1 MEESWNQLQSLE
13 LHLKEQDGTFK
24 KNTDSSMQGKL
35 LSMAK
40 DIKDKDREILS
51 LKKDIASLEIYKDQ
65 CSNMQTQIKLL
76 REKIVI
82 HERESQSKST
92 ILSSLESNAFPKLEK
107 LDSDL
112 KTAIQNNEK
121 LQKSHSQAKKDN
133 EDKHA
138 LITKLKQTCSGQ
150 EATIK
155 SLEEERR
162 SLKIKFSEIQ
172 NKIEDLAK
180 QQEKSIENLKNKED
194 LSLALEE
201 DNERLR
207 SQIEN
212 TMESLQKCQYELS
225 LLPKLKQEIY
235 QREQLISAA
244 SKEIDKEKTLKNK
257 AIEEKENTEMQL
269 ANVFEC
275 TEGNDPIEYIQGL
288 KALLNKN
295 AKDQSDANE
304 DIMILKENQRNLN
317 IENAQSMKYISGYLE
332 SVSKVIAEEFIG
344 MRLIKFP
351 EIEPDF
357 KPVLQGVC
365 DQIEKTQKKYRDNI
379 IEMQEVNQLLSER
392 LAQLQ
397 KDIPLWQRV
406 EDMEKLI
413 QQQETLSAQ
422 LTEENIKI
430 KKELEIRNKDL
441 HRSELD
447 KHDLIKEL
455 ESLEQQ
461 KILIENQL
469 EALQIT
475 HESLIKEHKSL
486 IIKAEDKDELN
497 SALEVNNQQLLK
509 QIENTMD
516 SLEKCQRELCYIP
529 KLKQEIYTKEQM
541 LLAGTRELEKLKQ
554 EILSRDQVLNN
565 VSKDIDKIQNETHSR
580 EHAFSSLNREM
591 DKLKFDLANKENFIA
606 KLTKKV
612 SKKKSAIEDFKAKVE
627 DMDKQLAVI
636 QKLTEDKSPVEYIE
650 ELKICKESLNKV
662 IIPKLKLD
670 IEQKEQEIKVL
681 RCSLEEVK
689 EKMSKEQTLVAEL
702 CEGKNLEFYVNELK
716 SGMSRYAKDLEKS
729 HVETVEAKEQLKRI
743 ETESLNAIGY
753 ISSYIKGVSKY
764 LVEEFFSSETLT
776 FPKIDENH
784 KATLHKLCSNLLK
797 LKRISNEK
805 LSELLT
811 SNEELKKSLEES
823 RNLNENS
830 AKKLQDAQTLNESL
844 NKKLQEAQIL
854 NETTNKKLE
863 ESQFFNESLNKKQ
876 QKLEESPGYNSDIG
890 SQIIAIARKK
900 MEENE
905 GLIQKQEFLLDQLSS
920 ENYRL
925 KETLELTSLENQ
937 RLEKEKQDLL
947 NELEL
952 MNNKKDLVE
961 KKLAN
966 LDIRLQGLRAE
977 HEKAIMHLRG
987 KEELII
993 ELESNNDKLRMQ
1005 IQATMGSLE
1014 KYQSDLGLIPKL
1026 KQDIINKEQNYMAAV
1041 REIEKY
1047 KESSKSLIKK
1057 IDKLEGQLDLLTRDY
1072 GGQDSIEFQESRSRE
1087 LHLRKLE
1094 YQLAEIYKETDN
1106 EDPVSFIQDLKSI
1119 HASLG
1124 MSK

>member
-24 KNTDSSMQGKL
+24 KSTDSSIQGKL

-40 DIKDKDREILS
+40 DIKDRDREILS
-51 LKKDIASLEIYKDQ
+51 LKGDIASLEIYKDQ

-92 ILSSLESNAFPKLEK
+92 ILSSLESNTFPKLEK

-112 KTAIQNNEK
+112 KLAIQNNEK
-121 LQKSHSQAKKDN
+121 LQKSYNQTKKDN
-133 EDKHA
+133 EDKLV

-150 EATIK
+150 EAAIK
-155 SLEEERR
+155 SLEEEKRN
-162 SLKIKFSEIQ
+162 LKIKFSEIQ

-180 QQEKSIENLKNKED
+180 QQEKSIESLKNKED

-201 DNERLR
+201 DNDRLR

-244 SKEIDKEKTLKNK
+244 SKEIDKEKSLKNK

-269 ANVFEC
+269 ANIFEC
-275 TEGNDPIEYIQGL
+275 TDGNDPAEYIQRL
-288 KALLNKN
+288 KALLNKT

-304 DIMILKENQRNLN
+304 NIMILKENQRSLN
-317 IENAQSMKYISGYLE
+317 IENAQSMNYISEYLQN
-332 SVSKVIAEEFIG
+332 VSKIIAEEFMG
-344 MRLIKFP
+344 MRVMKFP

-357 KPVLQGVC
+357 KSVLHGVC
-365 DQIEKTQKKYRDNI
+365 DQIEKTQISCRDKI
-379 IEMQEVNQLLSER
+379 IEIQEVNQLLSER
-392 LAQLQ
+392 IAQLQ

-406 EDMEKLI
+406 EDMENLI
-413 QQQETLSAQ
+413 QKQETLSSQ

-441 HRSELD
+441 HLSEQD

-455 ESLEQQ
+455 EALEQQ

-469 EALQIT
+469 EAFQIS
-475 HESLIKEHKSL
+475 HENLLKDHKNLINQTAK
-486 IIKAEDKDELN
+486 KDELN
-497 SALEVNNQQLLK
+497 KSLEESNQQLLK

-516 SLEKCQRELCYIP
+516 SLEKCQRELSYIP
-529 KLKQEIYTKEQM
+529 KLKQEIHTKEQM

-580 EHAFSSLNREM
+580 EQAFSSLNREM
-591 DKLKFDLANKENFIA
+591 DKMKFDLINKENFIV

-612 SKKKSAIEDFKAKVE
+612 NKKKLIIEDFKARVE
-627 DMDKQLAVI
+627 DMDKQLIVI
-636 QKLTEDKSPVEYIE
+636 QKLTEDKNPVEYIE
-650 ELKICKESLNKV
+650 ELKICKESLNMV

-670 IEQKEQEIKVL
+670 IEQKDQDIKVL
-681 RCSLEEVK
+681 GCKLDEIK
-689 EKMSKEQTLVAEL
+689 EKVTKEQALVTEL
-702 CEGKNLEFYVNELK
+702 CEGKNLEIYVNELK
-716 SGMSRYAKDLEKS
+716 SGMNKYAKDLEKA
-729 HVETVEAKEQLKRI
+729 HGETVEIKEQLKKI
-743 ETESLNAIGY
+743 ETDSLNSIGY
-753 ISSYIKGVSKY
+753 ISSYIKGISKY

-784 KATLHKLCSNLLK
+784 RSTFQKLCSNLIK
-797 LKRISNEK
+797 LKKISNEK
-805 LSELLT
+805 LTELRN
-811 SNEELKKSLEES
+811 SNEELKISLEES
-823 RNLNENS
+823 RNLNES
-830 AKKLQDAQTLNESL
+830 TTKKLQDTQTLNENL
-844 NKKLQEAQIL
+844 NKKLQEVQSL
-854 NETTNKKLE
+854 NENINKKFE
-863 ESQFFNESLNKKQ
+863 ESQNLNESLNKKQ
-876 QKLEESPGYNSDIG
+876 QKLEENPAYNSDIG

-925 KETLELTSLENQ
+925 KQALELTTVEHQ
-937 RLEKEKQDLL
+937 RSEKEKQDLL
-947 NELEL
+947 DELEL
-952 MNNKKDLVE
+952 MNDKKDLVE
-961 KKLAN
+961 KKLTN
-966 LDIRLQGLRAE
+966 LDSRLQGLRVE
-977 HEKAIMHLRG
+977 HEKAINHLRG
-987 KEELII
+987 KDELII

-1005 IQATMGSLE
+1005 IQATVGSLE
-1014 KYQSDLGLIPKL
+1014 KYQSDLGIIPML
-1026 KQDIINKEQNYMAAV
+1026 KQEIINKEQQYMAAV

-1057 IDKLEGQLDLLTRDY
+1057 IDKLEGQLDLMTRDY
-1072 GGQDSIEFQESRSRE
+1072 GGQDSIEFHESRSRE